1 MGIVGGLP
9 DDVMDDVVLDVS
21 VNSVEV
27 LLDCVVDDV
36 CVGVLGIEVGRL
48 LNDVLE
54 AVVDVVI
61 GLPDDVTD
69 VVVGVISVGV
79 LLASVEDDVA
89 VVGDPELTEDRL
101 L

>member
-89 VVGDPELTEDRL
+89 VVGDPELTEDRVG
-101 L
+101 